1 MTVARVSETATTL
14 GFDRQPESLSAL
26 DRVSISHLFQ
36 DALALSAWK
45 QA

>member
-1 MTVARVSETATTL
+1 MTVARASETATTL

-45 QA
+45 QT